1 MANDRIENKDIFGDD
16 AFKKTIE
23 EAKQLEVVLT
33 EIETT
38 LKNIAKTELK
48 NLNKSNSSTVKG
60 IQEQRKSVERLNEAE
75 KITQKLNKQK
85 EQLSQ
90 RLKIAN
96 SDRVQSNVL
105 LAEQTREQNRL
116 NKATVRETE
125 KVFGAYTNLSTKL
138 NRLRKEAK
146 DLGVQFGTNSKQ
158 FKDAQERVLKLDR
171 GIKKLDASLGQSQ
184 RSVGNYAK
192 ALSGLKNI
200 FGALGLVGGVQL
212 LARAFRDTFTRII
225 EFDKSMR
232 NLSGVLGKTRSD
244 IKNIEKEIIRV
255 AGSSI
260 KTSREVANL
269 GEVLATMGKR
279 GQDLINLI
287 EPANNLS
294 IALQATSDEAAE
306 FLIQTLNAFGA
317 STTSADE
324 YANTI
329 TAIRTSTS
337 LDFQKMRDSFQYIT
351 PIARILNKDLA
362 YTGAL
367 VGLLADNGLKAES
380 AGRLLGTALQKLA
393 KEGNTL
399 DGALSKI
406 SEAQRLGVKEYDLLA
421 LASNLFGKQAAKI
434 GIILANNT
442 GVIEKNAQAI
452 RDNNTAL
459 EDLTNEQLESLDA
472 KLKILDSTWE
482 KFILN
487 VENGQGSIAN
497 FIKGAIDS
505 ITGLISFLDEVSDP
519 FGAALNDSLD
529 AVRKLSEETTKSA
542 IKDFKEFLEV
552 NKLTKQTEEERIK
565 TIEKFLKMDKY
576 LAKGLELKK
585 LRNGELSEQDL
596 KQLVILKQRIRTIE
610 GLTEVNEKEIDQQ
623 DENNKQLKETITNK
637 QKLEGLNRD
646 EITRLKELKNEL
658 KFIEEARERLVTKT
672 DKQSV
677 EAFSALTIQ
686 AKELERIIEVYERL
700 LNGEEEVKRKPLNN
714 TKELEELR
722 KQANKDI
729 DDRVAAQIA
738 AEKRLQEFTR
748 LAIQETAKLANQAFE
763 NRISQI
769 NDELKRVSETADNI
783 RTKAEVSRTLN
794 DESLA
799 FEKKKEAELQQQ
811 LQKERKRQQQTQ
823 IFFTALEAYQTKTQ
837 QGDGDAIGSTFRDI
851 GLIRTLSKSFSG
863 FFHGTDDTGNKGI
876 IADKYGKITGYT
888 HENEMVF
895 NAREKQQ
902 LGNRSR
908 KEIIDIVKSKDQEN
922 YMQSVVLN
930 GLNKGNAIPK
940 NNFKIVTDKE
950 ITKRLEILNDSIKS
964 IELKS
969 DTVEIDSL
977 RNILIHTKN
986 KGNKK
991 VVTRSKLHN

>member
-1 MANDRIENKDIFGDD
+1 MANDRIENKDLFGDD

-23 EAKQLEVVLT
+23 ETKQLEVVLK

-60 IQEQRKSVERLNEAE
+60 IQEQRKSVERLNDAE

-85 EQLSQ
+85 EQLNQ

-96 SDRVQSNVL
+96 SDRVQTNVL

-212 LARAFRDTFTRII
+212 LARVFKDTFTRII

-269 GEVLATMGKR
+269 GEVLATLGKR

-324 YANTI
+324 YANTL

-367 VGLLADNGLKAES
+367 VGLLADNGLKAQKS
-380 AGRLLGTALQKLA
+380 GRLLGTSLQKLA

-399 DGALSKI
+399 DGALAKI
-406 SEAQRLGVKEYDLLA
+406 SEAQRLGVKEYDLLT
-421 LASNLFGKQAAKI
+421 LASNLFGAEAAKI

-452 RDNNTAL
+452 RDNKTAL

-472 KLKILDSTWE
+472 RLKILDSTWE

-487 VENGQGSIAN
+487 VENGEGTIAR
-497 FIKGAIDS
+497 FIKSSIDGLIEMIDAIDS
-505 ITGLISFLDEVSDP
+505 ISDP
-519 FGAALNDSLD
+519 IGYATKITA
-529 AVRKLSEETTKSA
+529 SEIMRLQKEEAKSS
-542 IKDFKEFLEV
+542 IKEFKEFLKV
-552 NKLTKQTEEERIK
+552 TNQLKQSEEERLK
-565 TIEKFLKMDKY
+565 TKERFLKVDTY
-576 LAKGLELKK
+576 RLQELELKK
-585 LRNGELSEQDL
+585 LRNGKLTTQDTR
-596 KQLVILKQRIRTIE
+596 QVIILKARIKAISE
-610 GLTEVNEKEIDQQ
+610 LKDEDIVNRP
-623 DENNKQLKETITNK
+623 LKETITNK

-700 LNGEEEVKRKPLNN
+700 LNGEQEEKRKPLNN

-769 NDELKRVSETADNI
+769 NDELMRVSETADNI

-823 IFFTALEAYQTKTQ
+823 IFFTALEAYQSKTQ

-863 FFHGTDDTGNKGI
+863 FFHGTDDTGNKGV

-902 LGNRSR
+902 LGNKSR

-969 DTVEIDSL
+969 DTVEIDTL